1 MEDSMLQELQQQA
14 NTQDISSIHSSTEAL
29 SGETESTSKGTNQ
42 EQMVPVSEAIKYRKR
57 AQTAE
62 QQVQQLT
69 EKLQNSQQ
77 IQQDTQAQL
86 NEKELENKLTQELV
100 QAGVVDVEAALLL
113 AQKKAETRQDNHDTR
128 GLIEVLRNER
138 PYLFSHPVGE
148 VSASLAVPT
157 AGVRSSG
164 GGVNNLLRSAQRAQQ
179 SGSRRDMH
187 EYLRMRRAVQR

>member
-1 MEDSMLQELQQQA
+1 MLQELQQQA
-14 NTQDISSIHSSTEAL
+14 NTQDISSIHPSTEVL

-113 AQKKAETRQDNHDTR
+113 AQKRAETCQDNYDVR
-128 GLIEVLRNER
+128 GLIEALRNER

-148 VSASLAVPT
+148 VSASLAAPT

>member
-1 MEDSMLQELQQQA
+1 MLQELQQQA
-14 NTQDISSIHSSTEAL
+14 NAQDINSIHPSAEVL
-29 SGETESTSKGTNQ
+29 SGETESTSKGANQ

-86 NEKELENKLTQELV
+86 NKKEQENKLTQELV

-113 AQKKAETRQDNHDTR
+113 AQKKAETYQDNHDMR
-128 GLIEVLRNER
+128 GLIEALRNER

-148 VSASLAVPT
+148 VSASLAAPT

-179 SGSRRDMH
+179 SGNRRDMH

>member
-1 MEDSMLQELQQQA
+1 MLQELQQQA
-14 NTQDISSIHSSTEAL
+14 NTQDINSTLPSTEAL
-29 SGETESTSKGTNQ
+29 SSETESTSKGTNQ

-113 AQKKAETRQDNHDTR
+113 AQKRAETCQDNYDVR
-128 GLIEVLRNER
+128 GLIEALRNER

-148 VSASLAVPT
+148 VSASLAAPT

>member
-1 MEDSMLQELQQQA
+1 MLQELQQQT
-14 NTQDISSIHSSTEAL
+14 NSPDISNINPSAEAL
-29 SGETESTSKGTNQ
+29 SGETESVSKATNQ

-77 IQQDTQAQL
+77 IQQDTQTRL
-86 NEKELENKLTQELV
+86 SEKELENKLTQELV
-100 QAGVVDVEAALLL
+100 QAGVVDVETALLL
-113 AQKKAETRQDNHDTR
+113 AQKKAETRQDNNDTR
-128 GLIEVLRNER
+128 GLIEALRNER
-138 PYLFSHPVGE
+138 PYLFSHPTGE
-148 VSASLAVPT
+148 VSASLAAPT

-187 EYLRMRRAVQR
+187 EYLRQRRAVQR